1 MSLVKSNPKR
11 PQGGGLL
18 AQDPFSNFWN
28 TNRRLMNFDRLFNV
42 FDTEMDMPPINIKED
57 ATHFEIELAAPGL
70 TKDHFEIELDD
81 DILTI
86 SAKKEDKK
94 EQKEDNY
101 VSREFNYQSFS
112 RSISIPENVDIDK
125 DIKAHYENGM
135 LKIELAKK
143 EVSVTKAKK
152 VKVS

>member
-1 MSLVKSNPKR
+1 MSLVKSKPKR
-11 PQGGGLL
+11 SNGGSLL
-18 AQDPFSNFWN
+18 IQDPFTNFWD
-28 TNRRLMNFDRLFNV
+28 TNRRLMNLDRFFNV
-42 FDTEMDMPPINIKED
+42 FDEDIDIPPINIKED
-57 ATHFEIELAAPGL
+57 AKKYEIELAAPGMS
-70 TKDHFEIELDD
+70 KEHFEIELDD

-86 SAKKEDKK
+86 SAKKEEKK

-101 VSREFNYQSFS
+101 VSREFNYQTFS
-112 RSISIPENVDIDK
+112 RSISMPENIDTDK

-143 EVSVTKAKK
+143 EVSVRKAKK